1 MNTYGILKITILF
14 CVFVLTPIE
23 VKSFWFD
30 WGAEHERGKD
40 ILQFIILMQC
50 IVYSMLFKYQMLL
63 QILISHTFID
73 CTGTLRLY
81 THSGN
86 ETEISSSSYEG
97 LSSRRQIGKSAR
109 ALRSKSLQGFAYVSL
124 EGNCCWKIR
133 EKRNGRGSNEY
144 LTHALNFHEPGWT
157 IRSFEVLDSCEH
169 KK

>member
-1 MNTYGILKITILF
+1 MYRLF
-14 CVFVLTPIE
+14 
-23 VKSFWFD
+23 
-30 WGAEHERGKD
+30 
-40 ILQFIILMQC
+40 M
-50 IVYSMLFKYQMLL
+50 FKYQMLL

-133 EKRNGRGSNEY
+133 EKRNGRGNQKY
-144 LTHALNFHEPGWT
+144 LFPALNFYEPDWT
-157 IRSFEVLDSCEH
+157 IRSFQVLDSC
-169 KK
+169 KRNK